1 MVTPCYH
8 ADRGNFYSKHPAVN
22 KKQETIKKNWIPLDF
37 RIDVKTMIIITL
49 GWLNDKL
56 DLSCSNYIGGSH
68 IISSQDENLE
78 NKGKPQISLQWEVNC
93 QDLRHLL
100 HCWCLHCQSP
110 IRATALQH
118 MVTTTMVV
126 LSCFTLPGLP
136 ACLPACW
143 GGGGGYFLALGPQK
157 LGHNRYL
164 PGAAWWLVLQQEN
177 TGYNQGRGGGR
188 QERKAFLF
196 TQRYWIN
203 A

>member
-110 IRATALQH
+110 IRATAQWGSSPAH
-118 MVTTTMVV
+118 GDYYDGCIVV
-126 LSCFTLPGLP
+126 FYTVWT
-136 ACLPACW
+136 ACLLGW
-143 GGGGGYFLALGPQK
+143 RVFLGLGTTEV
-157 LGHNRYL
+157 G
-164 PGAAWWLVLQQEN
+164 
-177 TGYNQGRGGGR
+177 T
-188 QERKAFLF
+188 
-196 TQRYWIN
+196 
-203 A
+203 